1 MTVAVLRV
9 EVAHL
14 ISYYV
19 VPQLGMTYPPSKC
32 LSGLGGG
39 SRLPSNKVAK
49 MYHSNYNITTHTRH
63 QFSIPL
69 GEHI

>member
-19 VPQLGMTYPPSKC
+19 VPQLGMICPPSKC

-49 MYHSNYNITTHTRH
+49 MHHSNYNNYNNTY
-63 QFSIPL
+63 
-69 GEHI
+69 